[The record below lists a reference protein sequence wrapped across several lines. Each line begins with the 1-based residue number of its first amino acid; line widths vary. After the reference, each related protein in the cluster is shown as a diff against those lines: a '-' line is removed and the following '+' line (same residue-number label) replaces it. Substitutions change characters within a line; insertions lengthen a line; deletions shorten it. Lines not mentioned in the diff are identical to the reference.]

1 MIFSSEN
8 NFTKDDSE
16 KLFSSVCAPD
26 NFHQI
31 LEQVQALG
39 IQLAQHLLEQ
49 GAGEILREA
58 KNSSDM
64 K

>member
-8 NFTKDDSE
+8 NFTKDDAE

-26 NFHQI
+26 NFHEI

-39 IQLAQHLLEQ
+39 IQLAQQLLDE

-58 KNSSDM
+58 KNSSD
-64 K
+64 KK